1 MQNTTMNETALS
13 YINFMSELNSMIDLL
28 QAKCQKKWFVNT
40 GTRDALNTLIKQRKK
55 LAAIVAPMDQFKRD
69 FLQMNGMLKHD
80 LADIELWKLN
90 DVTMELQELSTVS
103 LSPASMTLF
112 INRPLIKRLNL
123 KFNNFKSKVQQFHQE
138 ELLNRIAY

>member
-13 YINFMSELNSMIDLL
+13 YIDFMSELNSMIDLL

>member
-13 YINFMSELNSMIDLL
+13 YIDFMSELNSMIDLL
-28 QAKCQKKWFVNT
+28 QAKCQKKWFVNS
-40 GTRDALNTLIKQRKK
+40 GTRDALNALIKQRKK

-69 FLQMNGMLKHD
+69 FLQMNGTLKHD
-80 LADIELWKLN
+80 LADIESWKLN
-90 DVTMELQELSTVS
+90 DVTMELQELSTIS